1 MSPAA
6 IFKQYTQA
14 ACGHVRERSIRPSI
28 RAELEAHLEE
38 KAEFLQHSGLSA
50 EAAARRAVHE
60 MGPADELGNRLAQ
73 AYRPTSLTI
82 YAAVILLYACL
93 GFSAMSLVSRGIA
106 GSAAGL
112 LPQPFALSAGQ
123 LAVRAAASFGAI
135 FISWGLACFLNY
147 GLLLRRAFGAALLGL
162 LLALTAVL
170 LSLLPGS
177 ASISVAHWLFSFG
190 YFALCLLSAYVKS
203 GRWSLPI
210 LWGGGLLLCAGYAA
224 FTQNAG
230 ALTLF
235 LLTLCLVSLLAFFK
249 RKAAF
254 SPKGFAAL
262 ALPALVLCA
271 ALLFGPAAN
280 RDASSAAR
288 VGYWSPG
295 YNSILSRQLLS
306 HTKPLGPAQFSAA
319 EYRSL
324 ILQRYDLQSYQALFK
339 NDPHT
344 PAYQAYQA
352 ERDALLGA
360 PSREYLQNLLPERA
374 QQDYLF
380 LYIALRYGLAPAG
393 VLVCAMGLLLFFLLT
408 RAATCHQ
415 PTSFYLAT
423 GCASFLLLQFLLYCL
438 ENLGLASGLST
449 GLPFISWGRASLTA
463 SLGELFVLFSC
474 LRFDFSIAE
483 IGYLAPL
490 PSAGKDKVIPMG

>member
-1 MSPAA
+1 MSPAT

-14 ACGHVRERSIRPSI
+14 ACSHVHERSIRPSI

-50 EAAARRAVHE
+50 EAAARRAVQE
-60 MGPADELGNRLAQ
+60 MGSADELGGRLAQ
-73 AYRPTSLTI
+73 AYRPASLTV
-82 YAAVILLYACL
+82 YAAVVLLYACL
-93 GFSAMSLVSRGIA
+93 GFSAMFLVNRGIT
-106 GSAAGL
+106 GGGVGL
-112 LPQPFALSAGQ
+112 LPQPFALSPGH
-123 LAVRAAASFGAI
+123 LAVRAAVSFGVI

-162 LLALTAVL
+162 SLALAAAL

-177 ASISVAHWLFSFG
+177 ASVSIAHWLFSFG
-190 YFALCLLSAYVKS
+190 YFVLCLLSAYVKG

-224 FTQNAG
+224 FTQHAG

-235 LLTLCLVSLLAFFK
+235 LLTLCLVSLLAFLK

-254 SPKGFAAL
+254 SLKGVTAL
-262 ALPALVLCA
+262 ALPALLLCA
-271 ALLFGPAAN
+271 ALLFGPAAAHGAPAA
-280 RDASSAAR
+280 AS

-295 YNSILSRQLLS
+295 YNSTLSRQLLS
-306 HTKPLGPAQFSAA
+306 HASLRGPAQFSAE
-319 EYRSL
+319 EYRRL
-324 ILQRYDLQSYQALFK
+324 ILQRYDLQSYQTLFQ
-339 NDPHT
+339 NGPHT
-344 PAYQAYQA
+344 PAYQSYQA
-352 ERDALLGA
+352 ERDALLDA
-360 PSREYLQNLLPERA
+360 PSHQYLQNLLPEHV

-380 LYIALRYGLAPAG
+380 LYIALRYGLVPAG
-393 VLVCAMGLLLFFLLT
+393 VLVCAMGLLLFFLLI

-415 PTSFYLAT
+415 PTAFYLAT

-438 ENLGLASGLST
+438 ENLGLAPGLST
-449 GLPFISWGRASLTA
+449 GLPFVSWGRASLSA

-474 LRFDFSIAE
+474 LRFDFSIDE
-483 IGYLAPL
+483 IEYLAPL
-490 PSAGKDKVIPMG
+490 PNKVKG